1 MSTNNGIIKDAEK
14 HVRDLF
20 DKHYQEN
27 LVYHNIEHTKSVV
40 QRVQEIASHYDLPDK
55 EMRELLLAAWFHDTG
70 HLLTDPANHEEKSVE
85 LMKQFLAPRVSDDEF
100 MNNVGALIKMTK
112 FPPSPQTL
120 QEKIIC
126 DADTYHFGVD
136 DFKKTNKAMKKELTL
151 RHMNTLVMDWEKNTL
166 DLLEK
171 HQFFTSYCQELL
183 QEGKDKNIQKF
194 RKKVSKMDTANVS
207 STILGTATPS
217 NKDKDRDKDKEAT
230 IEKQRNAL
238 LTRGIQTMLR
248 LTSENHLEL
257 SGMADGK
264 ASILISV
271 NAIIISVI
279 LSVLI
284 RRIEVDTHLTIPTI
298 LFLTSSLATIIVAI
312 LATRPKVSQGNF
324 TREEILNKKINLLFF
339 GNFHRSSLEEYQW
352 AMNTMMRDPD
362 YLYGSLIQD
371 IYHLGVILGRKYRL
385 VRLAYTI
392 FMIGILISVIAFVLA
407 MLLHTPQQTIVNE
420 PSISPF

>member
-1 MSTNNGIIKDAEK
+1 MSINNGIIKDSEK
-14 HVRDLF
+14 YVQDLF
-20 DKHYQEN
+20 DKYYQDN
-27 LVYHNIEHTKSVV
+27 LVFHNIDHTRSVV
-40 QRVQEIASHYDLPDK
+40 QRVQEIASHFDLNEK
-55 EMRELLLAAWFHDTG
+55 EMKELLVAAWFHDTG
-70 HLLTDPANHEEKSVE
+70 HLLTEPANHEEKSIE
-85 LMKQFLAPRVSDDEF
+85 LMKQFLVPKINDEEF
-100 MNNVGALIKMTK
+100 VQTVENLIRMTK
-112 FPPSPQTL
+112 LPPSPQTL

-151 RHMNTLVMDWEKNTL
+151 RKMNTLVMDWEKNTL
-166 DLLEK
+166 ELLQR
-171 HQFFTSYCQELL
+171 HQFFTTYCQELL
-183 QEGKDKNIQKF
+183 QEGKEKNIRRF
-194 RKKVSKMDTANVS
+194 RKKVNKVDVVNASGTMMTS
-207 STILGTATPS
+207 SS
-217 NKDKDRDKDKEAT
+217 NEPGM
-230 IEKQRNAL
+230 EKQKNAL
-238 LTRGIQTMLR
+238 LTKGIQTMLR

-257 SGMADGK
+257 SNMADGK

-298 LFLTSSLATIIVAI
+298 LFLASSLATIIVAI

-324 TREEILNKKINLLFF
+324 TREEILNKKTNLLFF

-362 YLYGSLIQD
+362 YLYGSVIQD

-392 FMIGILISVIAFVLA
+392 FMIGILVSVIAFVMA
-407 MLLHTPQQTIVNE
+407 MLLHTPQQSIINE